1 MFSQSGPGN
10 QHTKFSM
17 LTSNATNNSHVQAI
31 HASPT
36 PSGLRSGTPASME
49 DAAMAASM
57 CISNPSVAASTLQLG
72 TTNSLTIT
80 AAPSDA
86 AAPTSSE
93 LSKDAQDFF
102 TRAQAMGLRLTR
114 EDYER
119 TKASVAAFLKAEQ
132 KPFLPTTS
140 ASTISASTTS
150 SKVNE
155 AKATAAGQGASSSGK
170 TEAAEAAKPNESKI
184 GLGKPVSF
192 SAKRGLLFSAPG
204 STTLNP
210 PPASLAEAVHLDGG
224 IGKGFML
231 STALPLCIGQSLRA
245 GTAGDKM
252 IHGKLPFTSP
262 RSTLVCA
269 QSSTALDLRHNCQP
283 SSNICN
289 FLGSAPSRSK
299 HRQAGL
305 RKIDTISPA
314 NVFGS
319 SLPHTVSAPNI
330 ETKLG

>member
-1 MFSQSGPGN
+1 
-10 QHTKFSM
+10 
-17 LTSNATNNSHVQAI
+17 
-31 HASPT
+31 
-36 PSGLRSGTPASME
+36 ME
-49 DAAMAASM
+49 DAATAAST

-80 AAPSDA
+80 AATSDA

-102 TRAQAMGLRLTR
+102 SRAQAMGLCLTR
-114 EDYER
+114 EDYEQ
-119 TKASVAAFLKAEQ
+119 TKASVAAFLKADQ

-140 ASTISASTTS
+140 ASTISTSTTS

-170 TEAAEAAKPNESKI
+170 TKAAEAAKPNESKI
-184 GLGKPVSF
+184 GLGKPVGF
-192 SAKRGLLFSAPG
+192 STKCGLLFSAPG
-204 STTLNP
+204 GTTLNP

-231 STALPLCIGQSLRA
+231 STAPPLCISRSLRA
-245 GTAGDKM
+245 GTAGDEM
-252 IHGKLPFTSP
+252 ICGKLPFTSP
-262 RSTLVCA
+262 CSALVCA
-269 QSSTALDLRHNCQP
+269 QSGSALDLRHNFQP
-283 SSNICN
+283 SNNIRN
-289 FLGSAPSRSK
+289 FLGSSPSGSK
-299 HRQAGL
+299 HRQASL
-305 RKIDTISPA
+305 CKIDTISPT

-319 SLPHTVSAPNI
+319 SLLRTMSAPNI